1 LRAREENAEDTDGV
15 LIDFRIGRAHHT
27 LQEAIALQHELL
39 RRLNARP
46 GAGVNFALVFDIV
59 RAERAVEDAREAL
72 RSIRLVAGDKAPASA
87 KAFGAEV
94 AFSVPANCP
103 ADSRRRMPS

>member
-1 LRAREENAEDTDGV
+1 LRALRAREETAEDTEGV

-27 LQEAIALQHELL
+27 LQEVTALLHELL

-59 RAERAVEDAREAL
+59 QAERSVEAAREAL
-72 RSIRLVAGDKAPASA
+72 RSIEMRGPLVTFD
-87 KAFGAEV
+87 
-94 AFSVPANCP
+94 
-103 ADSRRRMPS
+103 